1 MLLNF
6 EYYLHWN
13 NHVDSLG
20 TFQMTVDQK
29 IAQIDK
35 RILTARLLDI
45 PGTVM
50 FGLAIYARFYANGD
64 AFISFLN
71 TPKIVDSM
79 FIVGAVL
86 MCWGGYR
93 IFKLKRERARM
104 LAADQ

>member
-1 MLLNF
+1 
-6 EYYLHWN
+6 
-13 NHVDSLG
+13 
-20 TFQMTVDQK
+20 MTLDQK
-29 IAQIDK
+29 ITQIDQK
-35 RILTARLLDI
+35 ILIARLLDV

-50 FGLAIYARFYANGD
+50 FGLAIYARFYADGD
-64 AFISFLN
+64 AFIRFLN

-86 MCWGGYR
+86 MCWGGFR